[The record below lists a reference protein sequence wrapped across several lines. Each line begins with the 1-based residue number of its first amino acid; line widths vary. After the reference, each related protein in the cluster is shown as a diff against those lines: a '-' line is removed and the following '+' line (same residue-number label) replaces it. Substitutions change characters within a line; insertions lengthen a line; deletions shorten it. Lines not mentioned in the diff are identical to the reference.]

1 MTKVVYNACFGGFSL
16 SMEARKIYSIRSG
29 ISIEEI
35 EDDNIPRTDPILV
48 DIVEELGSQKASGRY
63 ARLCIRDL
71 PLGTKYRIDEY
82 DGRERVMTVDDYNW
96 ETA

>member
-1 MTKVVYNACFGGFSL
+1 MTKIVYNACFGGFGL

-29 ISIEEI
+29 ISIGEV

-48 DIVEELGSQKASGRY
+48 DIVEELGSQKASGEH

-71 PLGTKYRIDEY
+71 ASGTKYRIDEY
-82 DGRERVMTVDDYNW
+82 DGRERVMIVDDYNW